1 MTLKEEMYKTI
12 QDLANLYRKSIP
24 SNVRSVNNYLVDKI
38 YNSSAP
44 RYYTGTH
51 EVKRVIMKMYNNKEE
66 CYRVTN
72 EKHRMYK
79 EIYNK
84 FCEKYNN
91 DNKNISKILEEILN
105 NKASSFF
112 ISKSMIIKIINK
124 KL

>member
-1 MTLKEEMYKTI
+1 MTLKEEMYKAI

-44 RYYTGTH
+44 RYYTSTP
-51 EVKRVIMKMYNNKEE
+51 EVHRIIMKMYNNKE
-66 CYRVTN
+66 YHIINN
-72 EKHRMYK
+72 EKYKMYR
-79 EIYNK
+79 EIYSK
-84 FCEKYNN
+84 FCEKYND
-91 DNKNISKILEEILN
+91 DNKNINKILEEILN